1 MIKSILFMAL
11 KNNQIQNNKEIVIY
25 RDKNGQIS
33 LEAKLNKETIWL
45 SQAQMALLFG
55 TQRPAI
61 TKHLINIFKSG
72 ELKQNSVCSEMEHTA
87 SDGKKYQTTFYN
99 LDAILS
105 VGYRV
110 NSIQATHFRIWAT
123 QLIKKYLVSGYL
135 INEKRLRENKEIKL
149 IELTK
154 TINFLRDISAQKKL
168 NQGEAEGLLQIIAT
182 YANSWAILQK
192 YDAGNLKI
200 QKAGKIIKALDYDF
214 IKNEI
219 FKLKL
224 RLIKDKQASENFAK
238 EKKGDLADILKKLEQ
253 SFLSNKAN
261 PSVAERA
268 AHILYFI
275 IKERPFLD
283 GNKRIASFLFI
294 IYLVKNNYLLNKK
307 GEAKIND
314 NALASLALL
323 IANSNSKEKYLMIA
337 LITNLLVN

>member
-1 MIKSILFMAL
+1 M
-11 KNNQIQNNKEIVIY
+11 KNIINKDIVIY
-25 RDKNGQIS
+25 KDKDGQIN
-33 LEAKLNKETIWL
+33 LEAKLDKETIWL

-61 TKHLINIFKSG
+61 TKHLVNIFQSG
-72 ELKQNSVCSEMEHTA
+72 ELKQNSVCSKMEHTA
-87 SDGKKYQTTFYN
+87 SDGKTYQTIFYN

-110 NSIQATHFRIWAT
+110 NSLQATHFRIWAT
-123 QLIKKYLVSGYL
+123 QLIKRYLVSGYL
-135 INEKRLRENKEIKL
+135 INEKRLRENKEIRL

-154 TINFLRDISAQKKL
+154 TIDFLRNISAQKRL
-168 NQGEAEGLLQIIAT
+168 SQGETEGLLQIIAT

-192 YDAGNLKI
+192 YDSGNLKI
-200 QKAGKIIKALDYDF
+200 QKTGKVIKVLDYDF
-214 IKNEI
+214 VKNEI
-219 FKLKL
+219 SKLKL
-224 RLIKDKQASENFAK
+224 RLIKNKQASENFAK
-238 EKKGDLADILKKLEQ
+238 EKTGNLADIFKRLEQ
-253 SFLSNKAN
+253 SFSHDKSS

-275 IKERPFLD
+275 IKERPFID

-323 IANSNSKEKYLMIA
+323 IANSQPKEKKLMIA
-337 LITNLLVN
+337 LTTNLLAN

>member
-1 MIKSILFMAL
+1 M
-11 KNNQIQNNKEIVIY
+11 KNIINKDIVIY
-25 RDKNGQIS
+25 KDKDGQIN
-33 LEAKLNKETIWL
+33 LEAKLDKETIWL

-55 TQRPAI
+55 TQRPAV
-61 TKHLINIFKSG
+61 TKHLVNIFQSG
-72 ELKQNSVCSEMEHTA
+72 ELKQNSVCSKMEHTA
-87 SDGKKYQTTFYN
+87 SDGKTYQTIFYN

-110 NSIQATHFRIWAT
+110 NSKQATHFRIWAT

-135 INEKRLRENKEIKL
+135 INEKRLRENKEIRL

-154 TINFLRDISAQKKL
+154 TIDFLRNISAQKRL
-168 NQGEAEGLLQIIAT
+168 SQGETEGLLQIIAT

-192 YDAGNLKI
+192 YDSGNLKI
-200 QKAGKIIKALDYDF
+200 QKVGKIIKVLDYDF
-214 IKNEI
+214 VKNEI
-219 FKLKL
+219 SKLKL
-224 RLIKDKQASENFAK
+224 KLIKDKQASENFAK
-238 EKKGDLADILKKLEQ
+238 EKVGNLADIFKRLEQ
-253 SFLSNKAN
+253 SFSPGKSS

-268 AHILYFI
+268 AYILYFI
-275 IKERPFLD
+275 IKERPFID

-323 IANSNSKEKYLMIA
+323 IANSQSKEKKLMIA
-337 LITNLLVN
+337 LVTNLLAN